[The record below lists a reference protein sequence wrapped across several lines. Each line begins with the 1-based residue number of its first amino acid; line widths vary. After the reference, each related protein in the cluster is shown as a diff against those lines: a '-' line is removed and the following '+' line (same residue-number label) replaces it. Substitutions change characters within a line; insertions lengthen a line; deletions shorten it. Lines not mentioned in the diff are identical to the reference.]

1 MLGPGEHLGEES
13 DMSGRVFAAGE
24 SMTVFTPHD
33 PENKPLNFDKSNPLW
48 VKMNKE
54 RLRVTVDI
62 CYCSTLDECWTL
74 RAGGRQLAPPPRPV
88 VARLRHRPVSSSSQR
103 DLVIPIPRL
112 SAEQK
117 ACRIDIM
124 KEFEK
129 KVALVTGGGSGIGR
143 ATALGFAREGAK
155 VVIGNRNVERGEE
168 TVSMI
173 RDAGGTASFKRTDVL
188 VAAEVK
194 ALVDHAVMTYGRLDM
209 AFNNAGIEGEVKP
222 TLVDQTEANFDA
234 VMGVNVKGVW
244 LSMKYEI
251 PRMLDQGGGA
261 IVNCSSVAGVIGF
274 PGIGIYV
281 ASKHAV
287 IGLTKTAALE
297 YSARGIRINA
307 VNPAVIDTEMVDRL
321 TDGMNMRKDDLTKFH
336 PIGRLGRV
344 EEVAEAVLWLCSD
357 KASFVTGHSLIIDGG
372 FTAI

>member
-1 MLGPGEHLGEES
+1 ME
-13 DMSGRVFAAGE
+13 V
-24 SMTVFTPHD
+24 MT
-33 PENKPLNFDKSNPLW
+33 
-48 VKMNKE
+48 
-54 RLRVTVDI
+54 
-62 CYCSTLDECWTL
+62 
-74 RAGGRQLAPPPRPV
+74 
-88 VARLRHRPVSSSSQR
+88 
-103 DLVIPIPRL
+103 
-112 SAEQK
+112 
-117 ACRIDIM
+117 
-124 KEFEK
+124 KEFDG

-143 ATALGFAREGAK
+143 ATAIAFAREGAK
-155 VVIGNRNVERGEE
+155 VVIGNRNVQRGEE

-173 RDAGGTASFKRTDVL
+173 RDAGGTASFQRTDVL

-194 ALVDHAVMTYGRLDM
+194 ALVDHALTTYGRLDV

-297 YSARGIRINA
+297 YSAQGIRINA

-321 TDGMNMRKDDLTKFH
+321 ADGMNMKKDDLTTFH

-357 KASFVTGHSLIIDGG
+357 KASFMTGHSMIVDGG
-372 FTAI
+372 FTAR

>member
-1 MLGPGEHLGEES
+1 
-13 DMSGRVFAAGE
+13 
-24 SMTVFTPHD
+24 
-33 PENKPLNFDKSNPLW
+33 
-48 VKMNKE
+48 
-54 RLRVTVDI
+54 
-62 CYCSTLDECWTL
+62 
-74 RAGGRQLAPPPRPV
+74 
-88 VARLRHRPVSSSSQR
+88 
-103 DLVIPIPRL
+103 
-112 SAEQK
+112 
-117 ACRIDIM
+117 
-124 KEFEK
+124 
-129 KVALVTGGGSGIGR
+129 
-143 ATALGFAREGAK
+143 
-155 VVIGNRNVERGEE
+155 
-168 TVSMI
+168 MI
-173 RDAGGTASFKRTDVL
+173 RDAGGTATFKRTDVL
-188 VAAEVK
+188 VATEIK
-194 ALVDHAVMTYGRLDM
+194 ALVDHAVTTYGRLDV

-274 PGIGIYV
+274 PGIGIYS

-297 YSARGIRINA
+297 YSAQGIRINA
-307 VNPAVIDTEMVDRL
+307 VNPAVIDTEMVDRM
-321 TDGMNMRKDDLTKFH
+321 TDGMNMKKGDLTTFH

-357 KASFVTGHSLIIDGG
+357 KASFVTGHSMIIDGG